1 MDEQLGMSE
10 EEAFDRQ
17 MAPDEWAAKD
27 AVIAAKE
34 ESKKLG
40 TLSFQEPETAYDVN
54 DEEQFNAKLAE
65 RTSVELESQLPAQET
80 DPYTQSYDATP
91 TSEAVDPIKYEE
103 QGLTDTID
111 GHKVISNGDKPLVKV
126 GDEWLDATY
135 LDVPGYYTPEQ
146 TKVLRK
152 VQKAD
157 VDKQRIARKSQDIEG
172 EYQLRPEGLEDT
184 GLRTKMEMAETF
196 TTKRDLFKAK
206 YPKGDI
212 AIDKDGTLKFYKTPE
227 ELWTPVDPKVAQAGW
242 TDFGNDMGEML
253 GDDAGAI
260 AGEIA
265 LVAGAGVLT
274 GGGAWA
280 VLGAGA
286 LGAYMGNWAQEA
298 IEDKYYKWD
307 QESTFLDR
315 QKQSLTKAGFSVVG
329 GGLFMGGKRVYDMAT
344 GAGFL
349 NLTPKQQEVITA
361 AKELGFDLPSVGS
374 IKQSKLI
381 LKWEAQADSVT
392 SKMTKQTE
400 KAQLQI
406 KTRLEKNVDTK
417 DSNYLIDGSMMRDMN
432 IYFKETMKRGKANE
446 DSALQSGQKLFNH
459 MDQWKTDSA
468 KYVSVAYDKARAM
481 EAPKLNIKG
490 LKQAVAKA
498 DTDKMV
504 PVTKLKRAAADLFEQ
519 KGKVVPYKATQS
531 ASTES
536 ATVNGYK
543 KLIASLDEELVDMD
557 HLITIRSELFD
568 LKTVSDPLGK
578 ATPENRQAQKLYNHL
593 SDVMNNPLNEGA
605 SGEAYKAAAALAR
618 QRFALREAEQVL
630 KLSQKMKNS
639 ASPSKAIID
648 IISQADQGS
657 MQQMKDLLAFHSTP
671 ESGNLW
677 RNVQDAF
684 RNDIANNLIE
694 ANGKLN
700 GMRPEARR
708 LLINESDETA
718 LRKVGTQIEELH
730 SSNLAAN
737 IKSQATAR
745 DLVRK
750 TLLDNKDQGSI
761 MGMKDFLDKNPHAHK
776 AMKGEFMNVLVEKI
790 TQYGVK
796 DGKLINDKAAQSIM
810 KDMIDSPVGKFFMKE
825 GDRELISKIAPL
837 VKYYNSSGDIQASLL
852 GGEIA
857 AGMGRFEIPAFLAW
871 MKHNF
876 IGGILTSPA
885 YKKAM
890 LGNGKASTPFFGT
903 VSEVIPGFAVKV
915 PHANQFT
922 IQLLA
927 QIATEVGAYNKLSQ
941 WDENAANTIERQKR
955 AQAVGAY

>member
-1 MDEQLGMSE
+1 MDEQLGNVTVGPMSE
-10 EEAFDRQ
+10 EEEFSRQ
-17 MAPDEWAAKD
+17 LSPDEWAAKD
-27 AVIAAKE
+27 AKAAAKV
-34 ESKKLG
+34 ESTKVG
-40 TLSFQEPETAYDVN
+40 TLAFQEPDTKYDVN
-54 DEEQFNAKLAE
+54 DEAQFNAELAE
-65 RTSVELESQLPAQET
+65 RTSVELNSQLPAKET
-80 DPYTQSYDATP
+80 DPYAYSYDSTP
-91 TSEAVDPIKYEE
+91 TSEAVDPVKYEE

-111 GHKVISNGDKPLVKV
+111 GHKVISNGAKPLVKV

-157 VDKQRIARKSQDIEG
+157 VDKQRVARKKQDIEG
-172 EYQLRPEGLEDT
+172 EYQLRPEGLTDT

-196 TTKRDLFKAK
+196 TTKRDLFKAA

-242 TDFGNDMGEML
+242 TDFGNDASELL

-265 LVAGAGVLT
+265 AVTLAGALT
-274 GGGAWA
+274 GGSAW
-280 VLGAGA
+280 VVMGVGA
-286 LGAYMGNWAQEA
+286 LGAYAGNMIQET

-307 QESTFLDR
+307 QESTNWDR
-315 QKQSLTKAGFSVVG
+315 QKQSLIKGGFSIAG
-329 GGLFMGGKRVYDMAT
+329 TGLFIGGKRIYDMAT

-349 NLTPKQQEVITA
+349 NLTAKQQAVVIA
-361 AKELGFDLPSVGS
+361 ARELGFDLPSVGAVR
-374 IKQSKLI
+374 QSKLQ
-381 LKWEAQADSVT
+381 LKWEAQADSVS
-392 SKMTKQTE
+392 SKLTKQTE

-417 DSNYLIDGSMMRDMN
+417 DSNYLIDGSMARDMT
-432 IYFKETMKRGKANE
+432 IYFKETMQRAKANA

-459 MDQWKTDSA
+459 MDQWKTDSG

-504 PVTKLKRAAADLFEQ
+504 PVTKLKRAADDLFEQ

-531 ASTES
+531 ASAES

-578 ATPENRQAQKLYNHL
+578 ATAENKQAQKLYNHL

-605 SGEAYKAAAALAR
+605 SGEAYKAAASLAR
-618 QRFALREAEQVL
+618 QRFALREAEQVVQL
-630 KLSQKMKNS
+630 ATKMNNS
-639 ASPSKAIID
+639 GSPSAAIIA
-648 IISQADQGS
+648 IIERADQGS
-657 MQQMKDLLAFHSTP
+657 MQQMKDLLAFHTTK
-671 ESGNLW
+671 ETGNLW
-677 RNVQDAF
+677 KNVQDAF
-684 RNDIANNLIE
+684 KNDIANNLIE

-718 LRKVGTQIEELH
+718 LRKVGSQIEELH
-730 SSNLAAN
+730 SSNLQAN
-737 IKSQATAR
+737 MQSQATAR

-750 TLLDNKDQGSI
+750 SLYDNKDQGNI

-790 TQYGVK
+790 TQYGIK
-796 DGKLINDKAAQSIM
+796 DSKLINDNAAKSIM
-810 KDMIDSPVGKFFMKE
+810 QDMIDSPVGKFFMNE
-825 GDRELISKIAPL
+825 ADRELIRKVAPL
-837 VKYYNSSGDIQASLL
+837 VKYYNASGDIQASLL

-857 AGMGRFEIPAFLAW
+857 AGMGRFELPAYMAW
-871 MKHNF
+871 LKHNT
-876 IGGILTSPA
+876 IGSVLTSQR
-885 YKKAM
+885 YKTAM
-890 LGNGKASTPFFGT
+890 LGSGGQKT
-903 VSEVIPGFAVKV
+903 
-915 PHANQFT
+915 QRLD
-922 IQLLA
+922 IQLLS

-941 WDENAANTIERQKR
+941 WDENATNMIERQKR
-955 AQAVGAY
+955 AQAVGAN